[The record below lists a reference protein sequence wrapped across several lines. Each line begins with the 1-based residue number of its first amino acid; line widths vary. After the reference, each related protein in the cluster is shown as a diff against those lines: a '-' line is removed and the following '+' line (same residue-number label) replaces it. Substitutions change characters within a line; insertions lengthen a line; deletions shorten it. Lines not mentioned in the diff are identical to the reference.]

1 MNYFQTM
8 AFANKLYYENM
19 KTFKDL
25 EFNPHPSGNGIQSR
39 VNFKNGH
46 GLSVVKGHIFI
57 GDNDLYE
64 MAELFNDELVSGTSI
79 MEVTEEQITEKLIEL
94 QEL

>member
-25 EFNPHPSGNGIQSR
+25 EFNPHPSGNGIQAR

-57 GDNDLYE
+57 GDNDLFE

>member
-1 MNYFQTM
+1 M

-25 EFNPHPSGNGIQSR
+25 EFNPHPSGNGIQAR

-57 GDNDLYE
+57 GDNDLFE

>member
-1 MNYFQTM
+1 
-8 AFANKLYYENM
+8 
-19 KTFKDL
+19 
-25 EFNPHPSGNGIQSR
+25 
-39 VNFKNGH
+39 
-46 GLSVVKGHIFI
+46 
-57 GDNDLYE
+57 

>member
-1 MNYFQTM
+1 MNYFQTI
-8 AFANKLYYENM
+8 AFANKLYYDNM

-25 EFNPHPSGNGIQSR
+25 VFEPHPSGHGIQSR
-39 VNFKNGH
+39 INFKNGH

-64 MAELFNDELVSGTSI
+64 MAELFNDELVNGTSI

>member
-1 MNYFQTM
+1 MNYFQTI

-25 EFNPHPSGNGIQSR
+25 EFNPHPSGNGIQAR
-39 VNFKNGH
+39 ANFKNGH

-57 GDNDLYE
+57 GNNDLYE

>member
-1 MNYFQTM
+1 MNYFQTI
-8 AFANKLYYENM
+8 AFANKLYYKIM

-25 EFNPHPSGNGIQSR
+25 EFNPHPSGNGIQAI

-57 GDNDLYE
+57 GNNDLYE